1 MISDGPP
8 LATFL
13 SQLRAIPTL
22 AQVVEYSNVLTPVYS
37 QIAASKYQGA
47 RPPIST
53 TSPSGS
59 RTSFLFHL
67 PPSSAHVTITFGTY
81 AETRSLTAFLQSS
94 GIIAR
99 TWRDPLR
106 SRPFETHLTKEDTEI
121 SITLPSVAESNQA
134 VSMDAQPKSSHDA
147 EMVQMPMQAFH
158 RFPAL
163 PTEIQRFIIKAV
175 ASKHYSPPISDPI
188 QSTCPNLR
196 PKGGRRR
203 EAQATLANACLVSKH
218 LKALA
223 QPLLYRHFCLSISW
237 PSKNLKFCSK
247 DFLALAN
254 FVATIND
261 KPILANMVREV
272 EIIENRISESVDDSS
287 AFGPIPTDLKA
298 RLHEVEADGHKFD
311 STRFIKDMG
320 PAALCALI
328 QILVLKARKIE
339 LLKLVLL
346 NETDTVVW
354 RPLLE
359 HIIWVREQ
367 AHGRAWNLPN
377 LEGFRIK
384 HSDDD
389 NDDHW
394 EHKDGMSLSNPIVAK
409 ELMIPLSSPNL
420 EEFCFDRCDAVDS
433 QLPVLKKLRYLG
445 AQNVFLKYKEL
456 ESILKM
462 SSNLEIFSYYSASLV
477 DTWRER
483 NVYNFQESEAW
494 GTEAC
499 PYEVTPREMS
509 ILLLR
514 HKKTLR
520 TIHIFR
526 RSFELDEEPTILS
539 LTRFKELKYLLLWG
553 NGLLNPYSPTYYPSG
568 VYRHSVLQPIL
579 PEKIVSVTSND
590 FKYFDILNLSAE
602 LENGEQPCLRNLW
615 IPNWPDMELSAAEER
630 YADPILPFGHALV
643 ARNIRCGPIQSQA
656 SAASRFK
663 SCTPGKQDDNS
674 NSVYCCP
681 GDGLPLLDQLFS
693 NIGEDYAG

>member
-1 MISDGPP
+1 
-8 LATFL
+8 
-13 SQLRAIPTL
+13 
-22 AQVVEYSNVLTPVYS
+22 
-37 QIAASKYQGA
+37 
-47 RPPIST
+47 
-53 TSPSGS
+53 
-59 RTSFLFHL
+59 
-67 PPSSAHVTITFGTY
+67 
-81 AETRSLTAFLQSS
+81 
-94 GIIAR
+94 
-99 TWRDPLR
+99 
-106 SRPFETHLTKEDTEI
+106 
-121 SITLPSVAESNQA
+121 
-134 VSMDAQPKSSHDA
+134 MDAQPKSSHDA

-158 RFPAL
+158 SFPAL
-163 PTEIQRFIIKAV
+163 PTEIQRFIIEAV

-203 EAQATLANACLVSKH
+203 KAQATLANACLVSKH

-223 QPLLYRHFCLSISW
+223 QPLLYRHFCLYISW
-237 PSKNLKFCSK
+237 PSQNLKFCSK

-261 KPILANMVREV
+261 KPNLANMVREV
-272 EIIENRISESVDDSS
+272 KIIENRISESVDDSS

-311 STRFIKDMG
+311 STRFIKDIG
-320 PAALCALI
+320 P
-328 QILVLKARKIE
+328 
-339 LLKLVLL
+339 LVLL

-367 AHGRAWNLPN
+367 AHGQAWNLPN
-377 LEGFRIK
+377 LKGFCIK
-384 HSDDD
+384 HSNDD
-389 NDDHW
+389 NDDRW
-394 EHKDGMSLSNPIVAK
+394 EHKDGMSLSNTIVAK

-445 AQNVFLKYKEL
+445 AQNVFLRYQEM
-456 ESILKM
+456 ESILNM
-462 SSNLEIFSYYSASLV
+462 ME
-477 DTWRER
+477 RR
-483 NVYNFQESEAW
+483 NVYNFQESKAW
-494 GTEAC
+494 GTKAC

-514 HKKTLR
+514 NKKTLR

-526 RSFELDEEPTILS
+526 RSFELDEESTILS

-553 NGLLNPYSPTYYPSG
+553 NGLLNPYSPTCYPSG

-579 PEKIVSVTSND
+579 PENIVSVTSND

-602 LENGEQPCLRNLW
+602 LENGDQPCLRNLW

-643 ARNIRCGPIQSQA
+643 AKNIRCGPIQSQA

-681 GDGLPLLDQLFS
+681 GDGLPLLDQLF
-693 NIGEDYAG
+693 EHW